1 MNDRIRV
8 RYAPSPTGYLHIGG
22 LRTALY
28 NELLA
33 AREGGDFLLRIEDTD
48 QSRFVPGAIEAMCRA
63 LRDAGVVPNEGVW
76 MNEKDELIERG
87 SFGPYIQSKRKEGH
101 RRYAQQ
107 LMDMDKAYY
116 CFCTPERLEQLREEQ
131 KIANKPTMYDGWCRR
146 LTREEAD
153 KRVADGEPH
162 VIRLKLPRE
171 GDVTV
176 WDAIRDDVTFDWNL
190 IDDQVIIKTDGFPTY
205 HLAAMCDDH
214 DMQITHVIRG
224 EEWLSSTP
232 KHLFI
237 YEAFGWTPPKFA
249 HLPLLLNPDR
259 SKLSKRQGD
268 VAVEDYLSKGYLPE
282 ALVNFV
288 ALLGW
293 NPTAD
298 REIYTHDELRH
309 MFDLAKVNKAG
320 AIFNLEK
327 LQWMNEQYLRAM
339 TAEDYLKRARP
350 FVAGKTEDSGLLDR
364 ALLLVRD
371 RVQRPQDVT
380 ELTERFFVPKFD
392 FEGAQLTW
400 KAQTKEDA
408 VARLKGIRELLMGLT
423 EEDFTKD
430 VARMELET
438 RVKHLIMERG
448 WGNGD
453 TLWPLRVA
461 LSGSD
466 KSPTPFDLLW
476 VYGKTLSLK
485 RLDDAMESLRKE

>member
-1 MNDRIRV
+1 MNDRLRV
-8 RYAPSPTGYLHIGG
+8 RFGPSPTGYLHIGG

-33 AREGGDFLLRIEDTD
+33 AREGGDFILRFEDTD
-48 QSRFVPGAIEAMCRA
+48 QTRFVPGAMEALCRS
-63 LRDAGVVPNEGVW
+63 LREVGVIPNEGAW
-76 MNEKDELIERG
+76 LNEAGELIERG
-87 SFGPYIQSKRKEGH
+87 DFGPYTQSKRKEGH
-101 RRYAQQ
+101 QRYAQQ
-107 LMDMDKAYY
+107 LMEMDKAYY
-116 CFCTPERLEQLREEQ
+116 CFCSSERLEQLREEQ
-131 KIANKPTMYDGWCRR
+131 KIANRPTMYDGLCRSISK
-146 LTREEAD
+146 EESAA
-153 KRVADGEPH
+153 RVANGEAY
-162 VIRLKLPRE
+162 VIRLKLPKE
-171 GDVTV
+171 GKAQV
-176 WDAIRDDVTFDWNL
+176 WDVIRDNVEFDWNL
-190 IDDQVIIKTDGFPTY
+190 IDDQVIIKSDGFPTY
-205 HLAAMCDDH
+205 HLATTCDDH

-224 EEWLSSTP
+224 EEWVSSTP

-237 YEAFGWTPPKFA
+237 YDAFGWTPPKFA

-298 REIYTHDELRH
+298 REIYSHDELRH
-309 MFDLAKVNKAG
+309 LFDLAKVNKAG

-327 LQWMNEQYLRAM
+327 LEWMNEQYLRAM
-339 TAEDYLKRARP
+339 PEEEYLKLTRP
-350 FVAGKTEDSGLLDR
+350 FVAGKTEDAALLNR

-371 RVQRPQDVT
+371 RVQRPQEVAS
-380 ELTERFFVPKFD
+380 LTEVFFNASFD
-392 FEGAQLTW
+392 FSVAQLTW

-408 VARLKGIRELLMGLT
+408 LVRLQAVSELLESLNDQ
-423 EEDFTKD
+423 DFTKD

-438 RVKHLIMERG
+438 RIKHLILERG

-461 LSGSD
+461 LSGSE

-485 RLDDAMESLRKE
+485 RLDDAMESLRKG